1 MLQIILH
8 FIWAFWD
15 IANYRIWLHCTSILR
30 ISSAGLGTPY
40 VMSLCTWI
48 SVLLWWLL
56 SLFKKEKEK
65 ANLSWRN
72 RIKELTLRQML
83 RYLLSSINGKT
94 SEDVGVA
101 EDHWLL
107 LLGVASSPPLPP
119 LFFLSIFSP
128 LRWICGSFDRKQ
140 RQVLFIYFY

>member
-1 MLQIILH
+1 M
-8 FIWAFWD
+8 
-15 IANYRIWLHCTSILR
+15 
-30 ISSAGLGTPY
+30 
-40 VMSLCTWI
+40 
-48 SVLLWWLL
+48 LLWWLL

-101 EDHWLL
+101 EDH
-107 LLGVASSPPLPP
+107 
-119 LFFLSIFSP
+119 
-128 LRWICGSFDRKQ
+128 
-140 RQVLFIYFY
+140 